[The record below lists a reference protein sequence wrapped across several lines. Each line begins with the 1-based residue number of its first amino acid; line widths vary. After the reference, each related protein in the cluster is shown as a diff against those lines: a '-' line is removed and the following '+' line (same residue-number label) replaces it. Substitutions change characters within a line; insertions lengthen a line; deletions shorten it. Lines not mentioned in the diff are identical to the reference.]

1 MMWNWTGGYKFVN
14 FEGTTSSAT
23 LTTPRNY
30 RVHTGKTM
38 VNNVENYNYA
48 EVTITL
54 PSIAKV
60 RTTITPQIHILADA
74 KNIVDG
80 DNKIALTEGTSG
92 DVMSG
97 ARLALVTTNLSKMFT
112 VDHVHND

>member
-1 MMWNWTGGYKFVN
+1 
-14 FEGTTSSAT
+14 
-23 LTTPRNY
+23 
-30 RVHTGKTM
+30 M

-54 PSIAKV
+54 PTTAKV

-80 DNKIALTEGTSG
+80 DNKIALTAGTSG
-92 DVMSG
+92 DVMG
-97 ARLALVTTNLSKMFT
+97 GDRLALVTANLSKMFT